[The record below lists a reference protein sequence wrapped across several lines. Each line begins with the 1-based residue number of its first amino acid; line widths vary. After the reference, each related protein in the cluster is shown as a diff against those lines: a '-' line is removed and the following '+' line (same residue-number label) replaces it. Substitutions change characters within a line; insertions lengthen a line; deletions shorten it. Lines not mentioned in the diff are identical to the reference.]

1 VGDVIDHMGEVMD
14 IARGP
19 NETKSY
25 VDRVLQYLGIE
36 KFETG
41 RLPGKEAQE
50 KDLREK
56 VQENFV
62 ESRMQ
67 VLDWIRDG
75 LSIGGTMNVAR
86 DETGYPLIVSDGS
99 LTPLLLGYRRESGL
113 VDMPLVGTHQI
124 VDPVAGLFR
133 PGNSNRGCF

>member
-1 VGDVIDHMGEVMD
+1 MGDVIDHMGEVMD

-36 KFETG
+36 KLDTG
-41 RLPGKEAQE
+41 KLQGKEAHE

-62 ESRMQ
+62 ESRSQ
-67 VLDWIRDG
+67 VLGWIQDG
-75 LSIGGTMNVAR
+75 LSIGGTMNLAR
-86 DETGYPLIVSDGS
+86 E
-99 LTPLLLGYRRESGL
+99 RRNIL
-113 VDMPLVGTHQI
+113 
-124 VDPVAGLFR
+124 
-133 PGNSNRGCF
+133 